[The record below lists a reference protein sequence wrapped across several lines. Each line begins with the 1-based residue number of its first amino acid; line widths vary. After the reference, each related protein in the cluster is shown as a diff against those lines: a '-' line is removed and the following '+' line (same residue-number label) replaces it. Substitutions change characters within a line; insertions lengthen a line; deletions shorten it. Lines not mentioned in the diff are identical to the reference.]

1 MTSDDFSKELH
12 DRSTRGETLSPKEQA
27 QLKSWYALQDEIED
41 NILGATTSEK
51 TKATMQAQIE
61 TTLRQLMVVTGRI
74 QEVASENEALRQE
87 IISLRRQLANLSS
100 VQQAA

>member
-1 MTSDDFSKELH
+1 MISEDFAKELH
-12 DRSTRGETLSPKEQA
+12 DRSTRGESLSPEEQA
-27 QLKSWYALQDEIED
+27 QLESWYALQDEI
-41 NILGATTSEK
+41 GATAAEK

-61 TTLRQLMVVTGRI
+61 TTLKQLMVVTRRI

>member
-1 MTSDDFSKELH
+1 LE
-12 DRSTRGETLSPKEQA
+12 
-27 QLKSWYALQDEIED
+27 SWYALQDEIED
-41 NILGATTSEK
+41 NILGATTAEK

-61 TTLRQLMVVTGRI
+61 TTLRQLMVVTRRI

-100 VQQAA
+100 VQQAT